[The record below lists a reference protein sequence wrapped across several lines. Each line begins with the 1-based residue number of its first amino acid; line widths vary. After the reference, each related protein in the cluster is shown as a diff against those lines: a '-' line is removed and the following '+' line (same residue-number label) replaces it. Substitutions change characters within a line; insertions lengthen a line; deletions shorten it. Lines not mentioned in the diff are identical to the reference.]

1 MPDNVTANP
10 GSGGATFASNDVSGV
25 QFTRVKIALGAD
37 GEFDGDVSGANPV
50 PVSDAGGSLTVD
62 GTVTASNAAGDVA
75 HDAADSGNP
84 IKVGV
89 KAANA
94 LPTAV
99 ANADRANA
107 ISDLFGRLLV
117 SHIDPAMQVWKSANF
132 TTTQTGGVIWTP
144 GSGKKVVLTRL
155 VVATY
160 GTTGGRLILYFGS
173 TTTYTPGTSQLVLA
187 FSAVP
192 SATLKPGVAENY
204 VVPVF
209 AVTADHSLRLTTD
222 AAVSVDI
229 TAYGYEI

>member
-1 MPDNVTANP
+1 
-10 GSGGATFASNDVSGV
+10 
-25 QFTRVKIALGAD
+25 
-37 GEFDGDVSGANPV
+37 
-50 PVSDAGGSLTVD
+50 
-62 GTVTASNAAGDVA
+62 VTASNAAGDVA